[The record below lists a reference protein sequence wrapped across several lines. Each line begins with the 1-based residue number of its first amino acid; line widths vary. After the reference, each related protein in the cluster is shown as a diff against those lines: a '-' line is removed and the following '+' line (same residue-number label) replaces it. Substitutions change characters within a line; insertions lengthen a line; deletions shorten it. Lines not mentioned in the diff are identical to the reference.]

1 VSVDRNLLVG
11 KRLAALDVGMA
22 RIGVA
27 VCDEMHLV
35 VSTRPVIQNDE
46 NVWQMLK
53 DRFASDRIDAVLVG
67 VPRRHDDAETEIITK
82 ILNFINALREHIS
95 QPVYDVDEAFST
107 QKAQDMMR
115 QIGTSKKRRS
125 TKGTKD
131 QMAAAIILQEV
142 LEEIR

>member
-1 VSVDRNLLVG
+1 MSVDRNLLVG

-35 VSTRPVIQNDE
+35 VSTRPVVVNDDS
-46 NVWQMLK
+46 VWTVLK
-53 DRFASDRIDAVLVG
+53 ERFAADRIDAVLVG

-82 ILNFINALREHIS
+82 ILDFISELRQRLS
-95 QPVYDVDEAFST
+95 LPVYDVDEAFST
-107 QKAQDMMR
+107 QKAQEMMR
-115 QIGTSKKRRS
+115 RIGTSKKRRS